1 MLSKVS
7 RQRVWR
13 DISFWVGNDVP
24 LCAALGVGDIGGRE
38 RLLLKKDG
46 NRAEYRAQMKKGKM
60 TYIEYQHLFTYLEK
74 QKRNNSK

>member
-1 MLSKVS
+1 MLRRIS

-13 DISFWVGNDVP
+13 DISFWVGHAVSLP
-24 LCAALGVGDIGGRE
+24 TALGVGDIGGRE

-60 TYIEYQHLFTYLEK
+60 TYVEYQHLFTYLEK